1 MYTVLLSKF
10 NILVSQSQKI
20 QRIFS
25 SLLSKCYK
33 YISITKILIS
43 LYCIHFLQNYE
54 KHASRVSQVIAAVA
68 KVSCKHGLW
77 LVARVNQKISLKYF
91 ILEWYFCLIQL
102 YYFLFNRRNPLIL
115 FPIRFYITRPL
126 NGQLWLYILQFK
138 VRTFVCYIPSTF
150 FTILVLALWRFF
162 TRLGHFKL
170 LWYSLNMYANYESLY
185 YFFGFLLPRYFYYS
199 LFILPIILYLW

>member
-1 MYTVLLSKF
+1 MYTVLPNKF

-33 YISITKILIS
+33 FISISKILIS
-43 LYCIHFLQNYE
+43 FYCIHFLQ
-54 KHASRVSQVIAAVA
+54 
-68 KVSCKHGLW
+68 
-77 LVARVNQKISLKYF
+77 NQKISLKYF
-91 ILEWYFCLIQL
+91 ILEWYFYLIQL

-185 YFFGFLLPRYFYYS
+185 YFSAFCFPDTFTTRFLSCRLYSIYGKGPSYRNIHLPYH
-199 LFILPIILYLW
+199 